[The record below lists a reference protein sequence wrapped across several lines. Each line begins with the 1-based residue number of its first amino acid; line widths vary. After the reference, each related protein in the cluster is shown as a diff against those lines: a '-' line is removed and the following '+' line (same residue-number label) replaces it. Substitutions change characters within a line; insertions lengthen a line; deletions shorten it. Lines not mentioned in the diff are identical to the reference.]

1 MNTDIHLIIIKVIH
15 LIRVEK
21 DYSNAAKL
29 LIENNLSFEYL
40 RTKTYK
46 LTQREIA
53 ILADNILLNI

>member
-1 MNTDIHLIIIKVIH
+1 MNTDIHTIIIKVIH

>member
-1 MNTDIHLIIIKVIH
+1 MNTDIHTIIIKIIH

>member
-1 MNTDIHLIIIKVIH
+1 MSSDINKVILKVVH
-15 LIRVEK
+15 LLRVEK
-21 DYSNAAKL
+21 DYSAAAKL